1 MADSVTID
9 SLATELA
16 NALSGYSEAVTEDVM
31 KAIDEESNAAVRE
44 LRERNPKLTGDY
56 AKGWTS
62 KNTYKGKYSKVNT
75 IHNKTDYQLTHLLE
89 YGHVK
94 RNGGRVAAIPHIKP
108 VETRAIENITRK
120 VESAANGN
128 G

>member
-1 MADSVTID
+1 MADSITID

-16 NALSGYSEAVTEDVM
+16 NALSDYSEAVTEEVM
-31 KAIDEESNAAVRE
+31 KAIDEESKTAVKE
-44 LRERNPKLTGDY
+44 LKNRNPKLTGDY

-62 KNTYKGKYSKVNT
+62 KNAYKGKYSKVNT

-108 VETRAIENITRK
+108 VEAKAIENLTRK

>member
-16 NALSGYSEAVTEDVM
+16 NALSDYSEAVTEEVM
-31 KAIDEESNAAVRE
+31 KAIDEESKEAAKE
-44 LRERNPKLTGDY
+44 LKSRSPKLTGDY
-56 AKGWTS
+56 EKGWTS

-94 RNGGRVAAIPHIKP
+94 RGGGRVAAIPHIKP
-108 VETRAIENITRK
+108 VETRAIENLTRK
-120 VESAANGN
+120 VESAADGN

>member
-1 MADSVTID
+1 MGVFKTID
-9 SLATELA
+9 LLAEELATA
-16 NALSGYSEAVTEDVM
+16 ISDYSEAVTEEVM
-31 KAIDEESNAAVRE
+31 KAIDEESKKAIKE
-44 LRERNPKLTGDY
+44 LRDRSPKLTGDY

-89 YGHVK
+89 NGHAK

-108 VETRAIENITRK
+108 VETRTIENLTRR

>member
-1 MADSVTID
+1 
-9 SLATELA
+9 
-16 NALSGYSEAVTEDVM
+16 M
-31 KAIDEESNAAVRE
+31 KAIDEESKEAAKGLKNQSPV
-44 LRERNPKLTGDY
+44 LTGDY

-62 KNTYKGKYSKVNT
+62 KNTYKGKYSKINT

-94 RNGGRVAAIPHIKP
+94 RNGGRVAAKPHIKP
-108 VETRAIENITRK
+108 VETRVIENLTRK
-120 VESAANGN
+120 VESAADGN

>member
-1 MADSVTID
+1 MADTVKIED
-9 SLATELA
+9 LATELA
-16 NALSGYSEAVTEDVM
+16 TALSDYSEEVTQGVM
-31 KAIDEESNAAVRE
+31 KAIDEESKEAAKGLKNQSPV
-44 LRERNPKLTGDY
+44 LTGDY

-62 KNTYKGKYSKVNT
+62 KNTYKGKYSKINT

-94 RNGGRVAAIPHIKP
+94 RNGGRVAAKPHIKP
-108 VETRAIENITRK
+108 VETRGIENLTRK
-120 VESAANGN
+120 VESAADGN

>member
-1 MADSVTID
+1 MADTVKIEE
-9 SLATELA
+9 LATELA
-16 NALSGYSEAVTEDVM
+16 TALSDYSEEVTQGVM
-31 KAIDEESNAAVRE
+31 KAIDEESKEAVKE
-44 LRERNPKLTGDY
+44 LRDQSPKLTGDY

-62 KNTYKGKYSKVNT
+62 KDTYKGKYSKINT

-94 RNGGRVAAIPHIKP
+94 RNGGRVATIPHIKP
-108 VETRAIENITRK
+108 VETRAIENFTRK
-120 VESAANGN
+120 VESAADGN